1 MTLLHP
7 TTRAAWRSW
16 LAANHDRET
25 EIWLVYNKRHTGEPR
40 VEYDDAVEEAVC
52 FGWID
57 SIVRTIDENRYAQ
70 KFTPRKAKS
79 KWSVSNIERF
89 ARMVREGK
97 MTPAGMA
104 KSRPDLEDPAG
115 GAGIK
120 PGVSTPGTSL
130 PTPPIQSP
138 EGAQAAQLDPLAA
151 CAPSGTFRYVRDLEE
166 DCHTYQEKARTGRAG
181 LEGGSVAAET
191 WSLKGRGTERDG

>member
-7 TTRAAWRSW
+7 TTRADWRAW

-40 VEYDDAVEEAVC
+40 VEYDDAVEEALC

-70 KFTPRKAKS
+70 KFTPRKVKS
-79 KWSVSNIERF
+79 KWSASNRERF

-104 KSRPDLEDPAG
+104 KAPPPEEDGDAAKAPAQRVG
-115 GAGIK
+115 DSVPGYIEEAFRDNGAAWTNF
-120 PGVSTPGTSL
+120 SNL
-130 PTPPIQSP
+130 
-138 EGAQAAQLDPLAA
+138 
-151 CAPSGTFRYVRDLEE
+151 APSYRRLYVGWIEDAKREETRRKRLAEAVGLLE
-166 DCHTYQEKARTGRAG
+166 QGKKLG
-181 LEGGSVAAET
+181 L
-191 WSLKGRGTERDG
+191 K

>member
-40 VEYDDAVEEAVC
+40 VEYDDAVEEALC

-57 SIVRTIDENRYAQ
+57 SIVRTIDADRYAQ

-79 KWSVSNIERF
+79 KWSASNLERF

-97 MTPAGMA
+97 MTPAGLA
-104 KSRPDLEDPAG
+104 KSPPNEAD
-115 GAGIK
+115 GA
-120 PGVSTPGTSL
+120 TT
-130 PTPPIQSP
+130 TPPAVESV
-138 EGAQAAQLDPLAA
+138 
-151 CAPSGTFRYVRDLEE
+151 PSYIE
-166 DCHTYQEKARTGRAG
+166 DALRSNSA
-181 LEGGSVAAET
+181 
-191 WSLKGRGTERDG
+191 

>member
-7 TTRAAWRSW
+7 TTRADWRSW

-40 VEYDDAVEEAVC
+40 VEYDDAVEEALC

-57 SIVRTIDENRYAQ
+57 SIVRTIDADRYAQ

-79 KWSVSNIERF
+79 KWSASNRERF

-104 KSRPDLEDPAG
+104 KAPPPEEDPVAEMAPAKRAG
-115 GAGIK
+115 DAVPGYIEEALRANGAAWTNF
-120 PGVSTPGTSL
+120 SNL
-130 PTPPIQSP
+130 
-138 EGAQAAQLDPLAA
+138 
-151 CAPSGTFRYVRDLEE
+151 APSYRRLYVGWVEDAKKEETRRKRLAEAVRLLE
-166 DCHTYQEKARTGRAG
+166 QGKKLG
-181 LEGGSVAAET
+181 L
-191 WSLKGRGTERDG
+191 K